1 MTAMDGSDWLADR
14 FEEQRIRLRAM
25 AYRMLGSIAEAD
37 DAVQE
42 TWLRL
47 SRADTSGVDNL
58 AGWLTTVTARV
69 CLNLL
74 RARGKRA
81 EEPLE
86 THVPD
91 PIVSL
96 PDAPDPEQEA
106 LLADS
111 VGLAL
116 HIVLESLAPAERLAF
131 VLHDMFAVPFDEI
144 APIVGRTPD
153 AARQL
158 ASRAR
163 RRVQG
168 GAPAPDAD
176 LDRQR
181 RVVDAFF
188 AAARGGDLE
197 ALIAVLD
204 PDVTV
209 RFDGGPDRP
218 ALTALVRG
226 AAAVARRAVMFAHP
240 SRLVHPALVNGAAG
254 VVVTADGT
262 PLSVW
267 GFTVADGRIVAID
280 VLGDPDR
287 LAGLD
292 LSGFGG

>member
-116 HIVLESLAPAERLAF
+116 HIVLESLAPGESEQEHRAQYRAHLG
-131 VLHDMFAVPFDEI
+131 D
-144 APIVGRTPD
+144 
-153 AARQL
+153 
-158 ASRAR
+158 RAR
-163 RRVQG
+163 ETT
-168 GAPAPDAD
+168 A
-176 LDRQR
+176 
-181 RVVDAFF
+181 
-188 AAARGGDLE
+188 
-197 ALIAVLD
+197 AVLAEQA
-204 PDVTV
+204 PLTA
-209 RFDGGPDRP
+209 RP
-218 ALTALVRG
+218 AGSAPR
-226 AAAVARRAVMFAHP
+226 ARP
-240 SRLVHPALVNGAAG
+240 
-254 VVVTADGT
+254 
-262 PLSVW
+262 
-267 GFTVADGRIVAID
+267 
-280 VLGDPDR
+280 
-287 LAGLD
+287 
-292 LSGFGG
+292 